1 MACRGGS
8 VDNPGETKWKIN
20 QLIKLSC
27 KYKHAIGMLKFYF
40 RLDNCIWRKKK
51 IVLNV
56 KMRKL
61 QEIDKPSNTYHFAFE
76 SKMRKTRF
84 Q

>member
-27 KYKHAIGMLKFYF
+27 EYKHSIGMLKFYF
-40 RLDNCIWRKKK
+40 QLDNRIWRKK
-51 IVLNV
+51 IRAERENA
-56 KMRKL
+56 KL
-61 QEIDKPSNTYHFAFE
+61 ARN
-76 SKMRKTRF
+76 
-84 Q
+84 